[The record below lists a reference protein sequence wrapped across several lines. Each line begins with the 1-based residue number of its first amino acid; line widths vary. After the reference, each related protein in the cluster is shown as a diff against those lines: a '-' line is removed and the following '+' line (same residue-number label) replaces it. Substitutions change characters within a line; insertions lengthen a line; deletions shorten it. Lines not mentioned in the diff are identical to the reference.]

1 MFRDKKVETIVWGV
15 WYFLGAVSFVGWAIF
30 YHCSETLGIIASL
43 LALVCAI
50 AVVVSVLKVRRF
62 NISLDEKEQ
71 KDE

>member
-1 MFRDKKVETIVWGV
+1 MGSMV
-15 WYFLGAVSFVGWAIF
+15 FLGSVSFVGWAIF
-30 YHCSETLGIIASL
+30 YYCAETLCIIASL

-62 NISLDEKEQ
+62 NTSLDEKEQ